1 MSKKTL
7 QVTKITLAD
16 SQSNARDGQI
26 FAIAELQE
34 IGKNSS
40 VSKLKQHSVIV
51 ANTFNWLIDIS
62 DYEGKN
68 NDAKLESARADLI
81 GESDEFTTCIVSVS
95 ELTKGAH
102 NGFKVIDND
111 DYGVITSRNLV
122 GYESED
128 ELKSRELGRLNRQ
141 AGETIEWVDEEQA

>member
-16 SQSNARDGQI
+16 SQDNARDGQI

-34 IGKNSS
+34 VGKSDK

-51 ANTFNWLIDIS
+51 ANTFNWLIDIV
-62 DYEGKN
+62 
-68 NDAKLESARADLI
+68 
-81 GESDEFTTCIVSVS
+81 GESDEFTTCIDSIH
-95 ELTKGAH
+95 ELTNGSHK
-102 NGFKVIDND
+102 GFKVVDND

-122 GYESED
+122 GYESEE
-128 ELKSRELGRLNRQ
+128 ELKSRELGRLNRH
-141 AGETIEWVDEEQA
+141 AGDTIEWVDEEEAE

>member
-7 QVTKITLAD
+7 QVTKVTLAE
-16 SQSNARDGQI
+16 SQENARDSQV
-26 FAIAELQE
+26 FAICELQE
-34 IGKNSS
+34 PSKNG

-62 DYEGKN
+62 DYEGNTNEK
-68 NDAKLESARADLI
+68 KLAAARADLV
-81 GESDEFTTCIVSVS
+81 GESDEFTTLVISVS
-95 ELTKGAH
+95 ELTSGTHK
-102 NGFKVIDND
+102 GFKVKGNE
-111 DYGVITSRNLV
+111 DYGTITSRNLV

-141 AGETIEWVDEEQA
+141 AGDTIDWVDEEEA

>member
-16 SQSNARDGQI
+16 SQDNARDGQI

-34 IGKNSS
+34 VGKGDK

-62 DYEGKN
+62 DYDGNTNEK
-68 NDAKLESARADLI
+68 KLQAARVDLVN
-81 GESDEFTTCIVSVS
+81 ESDEFTTCIVSVS
-95 ELTKGAH
+95 ELTNGLHK
-102 NGFKVIDND
+102 GFKVVDNE

-141 AGETIEWVDEEQA
+141 AGNTIEWVDEEEA

>member
-16 SQSNARDGQI
+16 SQDNARDGQI

-34 IGKNSS
+34 VGKSDK

-51 ANTFNWLIDIS
+51 SNTFNWLIDIS
-62 DYEGKN
+62 DYEGST
-68 NDAKLESARADLI
+68 NDKKLQAARTDLV
-81 GESDEFTTCIVSVS
+81 GESDEFTTCIVSIS
-95 ELTKGAH
+95 ELTNGLHK
-102 NGFKVIDND
+102 GFKVVDNE

-122 GYESED
+122 GYESEE

-141 AGETIEWVDEEQA
+141 AGNTIEWVDEEEA